1 MKSIITNITTL
12 IVVVITF
19 TSAEFVNANSFTADT
34 LTQNEKEE
42 KFEQVEQAL
51 LFGLESDINGIL
63 ESTFFNAIAFKTLYP
78 DFESK
83 AVTQKITN
91 VAVEEGNH
99 VVRYKALLTL
109 TYLKDQE
116 QYLQDGNLKELV
128 KSNNRIGT
136 FEFLEEKIREQQLA
150 SQIL

>member
-12 IVVVITF
+12 IVMVITF
-19 TSAEFVNANSFTADT
+19 ASADFVNANTSTADT
-34 LTQNEKEE
+34 LTQSEKEA
-42 KFEQVEQAL
+42 KFEQIEQAL
-51 LFGLESDINGIL
+51 LFGLDSDINGVL
-63 ESTFFNAIAFKTLYP
+63 EATFFNAIAFKTLYP
-78 DFESK
+78 EFESK

-91 VAVEEGNH
+91 VAVEKGNH

-116 QYLQDGNLKELV
+116 QYLEDGKLIELV
-128 KSNNRIGT
+128 KSNNAIAT